1 MDHQLR
7 YVAVSATVPNLADV
21 AEWIGGKALSFSED
35 YRPVKLE
42 RFIYGVPF
50 RGDNM
55 FLFEKTLDWK
65 ILNMIE
71 RHGDNKPVL
80 IFCPTRKSTQSS
92 CDALLKMLGKKNST
106 FFAGTETE
114 SINIQDKKLK
124 EYVRK
129 GVGFHHAGLDLS
141 DRRAVEQLFSDKKIQ
156 VIATTSTLAVGV
168 GYQNGKLAEY
178 SDIDMLQMLG
188 RAGRP
193 GLDDSGCAVILTT
206 VDMEHHYRALVSGS
220 NNLESSLH
228 KNLVEH
234 LMSEICLGT
243 ITDVQS
249 STRWLQST
257 FLYVR
262 VKKNP
267 AYYQLPDS
275 ESPEQSPDIVLQD
288 ICMKGLNT
296 LVENELVIKRVSE
309 TDHTNF
315 EATGYGIAMDRY
327 YMKVKTMIDILTTK
341 PCHSVRDVVCNRISH
356 APEYEFLRYS
366 VGEKPFLN
374 TLKSNANIR
383 FPLNEKLTGV
393 ADKVFL
399 MIQVRYL
406 VGASHKP

>member
-129 GVGFHHAGLDLS
+129 GVGFHHDLS

-168 GYQNGKLAEY
+168 NLPAHLVIIKSTKGYQNGKLAEY

-315 EATGYGIAMDRY
+315 EAT
-327 YMKVKTMIDILTTK
+327 V
-341 PCHSVRDVVCNRISH
+341 SH